1 MKRNKQLFGLLKG
14 NLRLVAFTIVLA
26 VFHRF
31 TYSYVPLFS
40 QFLIEKLEI
49 YTKGSISGNPTNL
62 PGFIVNF
69 VNRNTDIVNVVFS
82 IGLALIVWQIIR
94 YAALY
99 IENRMRGVISQNVSK
114 NIRMITYDHIQN
126 LSYEYHNNVDS
137 GDLIQRV
144 TSDVDATTHFVTYS
158 FLDVIGLFSSLIFGS
173 YQMFHINK
181 TIMLIIL
188 SLLPITMLVSLFFFK
203 KIDRVYKN
211 VEEKES
217 ALTVTIQENVSA
229 SRVVRAFGNESFEM
243 DKLEVTNSNLKQAN
257 ISAGKV
263 IAAYWGTMD
272 LVMMIQF
279 VAVLLLGIYFTYQG
293 SMSVSSVSGA
303 LMIAGMLIF
312 PIRGLGRIISEYG
325 KALVASDRLAEI
337 MALESEYIVDGS
349 LTPEIKGNIVFKNVS
364 FKFNNDDKYLFR
376 DVSFEIKAGET
387 VAFIGKTGSGKSTL
401 INILLKMY
409 DYEGSILVDGFELR
423 EINKQYLRSM
433 MGTVLQDPFLYNK
446 TIFENI
452 RIANSKVA
460 SNFVYNAANTA
471 AIDQDIRMF
480 KEGYETLVGEQGVT
494 LSGGQK
500 QRIAI
505 ARILVS
511 SKAINIFDDALSALD
526 NKTDLQIR
534 NALKELNHKATN
546 IIITHR
552 MTTAK
557 AANKIVVLSNGMVE
571 NIGTHDELV
580 KKEGLYKTLWNIQGA
595 IEEEFKNLVEEAN

>member
-243 DKLEVTNSNLKQAN
+243 DKLEVTNSNLKQAD

-595 IEEEFKNLVEEAN
+595 IEEEFKNLVEEPN

>member
-114 NIRMITYDHIQN
+114 NIRMRTYDHIQN

>member
-243 DKLEVTNSNLKQAN
+243 DKLEVTNSNLKQAD

>member
-114 NIRMITYDHIQN
+114 NIRMRTYDHIQN

-243 DKLEVTNSNLKQAN
+243 DKLEVTNSNLKQAD